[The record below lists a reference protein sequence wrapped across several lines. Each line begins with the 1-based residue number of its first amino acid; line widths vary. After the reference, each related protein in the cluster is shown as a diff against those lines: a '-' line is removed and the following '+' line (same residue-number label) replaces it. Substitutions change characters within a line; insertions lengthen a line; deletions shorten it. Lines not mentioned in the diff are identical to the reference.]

1 MGLPVDPFPGE
12 QQFNLWKLLKK
23 KKLKVSTNCPKHK
36 QEIKKHLFKKI

>member
-23 KKLKVSTNCPKHK
+23 KK
-36 QEIKKHLFKKI
+36 IKSVYKLSQAQTGNKETFI